1 MSLDFSGAESQ
12 ELNMF
17 EKLTSFAKENRLKTS
32 AGAVAS
38 VVAII
43 TGLWSI
49 DGHYAKAEDL
59 QKVEKKLEI
68 GQQAMQLELNIQ
80 LNKQTQR
87 ALQMQIEDIE
97 AKEDAKKSDAV
108 DKARKQRLERQLKEL
123 RQETQTLSN
132 QKFQLQAPK

>member
-1 MSLDFSGAESQ
+1 
-12 ELNMF
+12 MF
-17 EKLTSFAKENRLKTS
+17 EKVTSFAKENKLKTS
-32 AGAVAS
+32 ATAVAS

-49 DGHYAKAEDL
+49 NEHFATAADL
-59 QKVEKKLEI
+59 QKVERKVEI

-80 LNKQTQR
+80 LNKQSQR

-97 AKEDAKKSDAV
+97 AKEDARKSDAV

-132 QKFQLQAPK
+132 QKFQLQVPK